1 MNVIFLFLPDC
12 GIITGN
18 IARSAKRWYY
28 SEADFEVFL
37 PTGATRC
44 NDGGEIWRGGGAQ
57 GAYPLCDFH
66 KICRICTTFQVV
78 LRC

>member
-18 IARSAKRWYY
+18 IARIAKRWYY

-37 PTGATRC
+37 PTGAT
-44 NDGGEIWRGGGAQ
+44 
-57 GAYPLCDFH
+57 
-66 KICRICTTFQVV
+66 CTLQ
-78 LRC
+78 RWG